1 MMMLTSLTY
10 HYTRE
15 YLYESCSVNSY
26 PSYPRSSDPLAA
38 EADLVVVSVLREQVE
53 VNIVSALGQQ
63 TLQILRAANVNHK
76 Q

>member
-15 YLYESCSVNSY
+15 YLNSTNESCSVKVCMS
-26 PSYPRSSDPLAA
+26 PHVSDSLPA
-38 EADLVVVSVLREQVE
+38 EADFIVVSVLGEEVE

-63 TLQILRAANVNHK
+63 SLQILRRANVR
-76 Q
+76 